1 MYKITDY
8 SKDRAKEIG
17 VIIKPSTKKF
27 KKIDVFDNNGIYMLS
42 IGDSRYKD
50 YPTYILENGKE
61 YADVRR
67 TLYKIRHNKDRKI
80 TGSAGF
86 YADKILW

>member
-1 MYKITDY
+1 MYNITDY
-8 SKDRAKEIG
+8 SYNKAKELN

-50 YPTYILENGKE
+50 YPTYLKENGKE
-61 YADVRR
+61 YADNRR
-67 TLYKIRHNKDRKI
+67 RLYRIRHNKDRKI

>member
-1 MYKITDY
+1 MYQIKDY
-8 SKDRAKEIG
+8 SYSKAKE
-17 VIIKPSTKKF
+17 
-27 KKIDVFDNNGIYMLS
+27 
-42 IGDSRYKD
+42 
-50 YPTYILENGKE
+50 LEEKGKE